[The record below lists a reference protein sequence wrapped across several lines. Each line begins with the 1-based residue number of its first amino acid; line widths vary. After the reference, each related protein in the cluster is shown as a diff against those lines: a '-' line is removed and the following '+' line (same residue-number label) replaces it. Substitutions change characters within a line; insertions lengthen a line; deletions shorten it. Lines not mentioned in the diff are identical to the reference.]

1 MTKAIL
7 AVLTVLTLTSCND
20 NRFSNKK
27 ETDKDEWSKIITETK
42 TVNNITYYFPSE
54 IDIQR
59 RNSAIKECQKSIEE
73 NLKLIE
79 ETEFDNKMDIEF
91 VRSRKE
97 MLKYTGMA
105 AQGMAFPDRDVF
117 FTLLKD
123 TGSPIKHEM
132 MHMIT
137 MYKWGTP
144 PISSTWMNEGLATY
158 AGGTCFEYSLEEIY
172 KYFIQSSKL
181 ISMNKLSQ
189 DFYENPDVIAYT
201 QSAFISKYL
210 IENYGIS
217 KFKELWKN
225 GYEKLN
231 EIYGFD
237 SQTLE
242 RALRDYIN
250 RKYPKNINF
259 NWEEFDKGC

>member
-1 MTKAIL
+1 MKTRAITFL
-7 AVLTVLTLTSCND
+7 LLIIFLHSC
-20 NRFSNKK
+20 K
-27 ETDKDEWSKIITETK
+27 ETAKNEWTKITAETK

-54 IDIQR
+54 TDTPK
-59 RNSAIKECQKSIEE
+59 RNSAIEECQKSIEA

-79 ETEFDNKMDIEF
+79 ETEFSNKMDIEF

-105 AQGMAFPDRDVF
+105 AQGMAFPDRDVLF
-117 FTLLKD
+117 VLLKD
-123 TGSPIKHEM
+123 TGLSPIKHEM

-144 PISSTWMNEGLATY
+144 PASSTWMNEGLATY

-172 KYFIQSSKL
+172 KYFVQSDKL
-181 ISMNKLSQ
+181 ISMDKLSQ
-189 DFYENPDVIAYT
+189 DFYENPDVVAYT

-231 EIYGFD
+231 EIYGFS
-237 SQTLE
+237 SQILE
-242 RALRDYIN
+242 QTLRDYIN
-250 RKYPKNINF
+250 RKYPKDINF
-259 NWEEFDKGC
+259 DWEKFNKGC